1 MRVRKPNAAET
12 LAVTALVLASSGS
25 AVAASRYLIT
35 SPSQIKP
42 SVLRSIANASR
53 GETSEPTSAWAISQ
67 PGLPLISARA
77 ECPAGYSIVSGG
89 YEADLPGAW
98 KIIYSKRFTEGW
110 VARAYSPEMQS
121 QTQAKLRTTAYCRSG
136 G

>member
-1 MRVRKPNAAET
+1 MRIRKPNVAEA
-12 LAVTALVLASSGS
+12 LAVGAVVLASSGS
-25 AVAASRYLIT
+25 AVAGSKYLIT
-35 SPSQIKP
+35 NSSQIKP
-42 SVLRSIANASR
+42 SVLRSIAKASH
-53 GETSEPTSAWAISQ
+53 GETSERTSAWAISQ
-67 PGLPLISARA
+67 PGLPLISARV

-98 KIIYSKRFTEGW
+98 KIVYSQQFTEGW
-110 VARAYSPEMQS
+110 VVRAYSPEMQS